1 VRGRGG
7 ERLLQGLIV
16 ALCRADAEAVLGV
29 AGEPQAVDLV
39 GVRVR
44 VRARVRVRVRAR
56 ASVRVRD
63 KARDRVRVRVGLRPR
78 V

>member
-56 ASVRVRD
+56 ARA